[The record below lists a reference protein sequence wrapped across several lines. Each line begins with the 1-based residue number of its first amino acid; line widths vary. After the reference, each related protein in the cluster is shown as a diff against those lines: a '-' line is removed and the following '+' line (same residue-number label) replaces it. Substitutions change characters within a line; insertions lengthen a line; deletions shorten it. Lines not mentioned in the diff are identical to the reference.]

1 MLFQIHGVVALG
13 GKGKV
18 KKRAFLRCLVL
29 AGLLALAATS
39 WSQSQQS
46 LPDAPQPQKT
56 VPKEDNAA
64 TGESSSRETTP
75 EPPPPSPAQPPAQPA
90 SSNQP
95 TPITDKPTTSPTQTV
110 RNPATPDTD
119 RLYKLTVTTNFV
131 EIPVTVKDR
140 SGSMVEG
147 LLPKDFTVYEDGVRQ
162 KLTYFTSDPLP
173 ISAAVLIDV
182 SMSDSSL
189 RRVQEG
195 LQTLQGA
202 FSQYDEVAVYT
213 YGNSVTRESSF
224 TAAGDRLGAALN
236 HVIETKH
243 GERGGVP
250 IGGGP
255 FGSGPTVNGRP
266 ADPSVPQ
273 VPIIPRDRRV
283 LNDAVL
289 EAALDLSKVAPA
301 RRRIIM
307 IVGDGREDGSRASYS
322 DVLKILL
329 TNRITVYAIG
339 VGSAAVPVYR
349 RLEQINV
356 PGTGNS
362 NILPKYASATGGEVF
377 SELTRQSIENAY
389 SAVTLVARNQY
400 TLGYYTQATLAENY
414 RDIEVRVDHPAL
426 RVTARAGYYP
436 LPPQRQ

>member
-1 MLFQIHGVVALG
+1 MRLA
-13 GKGKV
+13 
-18 KKRAFLRCLVL
+18 AFVRWLLW
-29 AGLLALAATS
+29 AGLLGFTWTS
-39 WSQSQQS
+39 WAQSQQS

-56 VPKEDNAA
+56 ASRDGNTA
-64 TGESSSRETTP
+64 ESSSHDS
-75 EPPPPSPAQPPAQPA
+75 SPAAPAPVPGKPAPQPA
-90 SSNQP
+90 TANPP
-95 TPITDKPTTSPTQTV
+95 TPVIDKPAVGNVPTVQ
-110 RNPATPDTD
+110 NPATADTE

-140 SGSMVEG
+140 SGRMVEG
-147 LLPKDFTVYEDGVRQ
+147 LLPKDFSVYEDGVRQ

-182 SMSDSSL
+182 SMSDSAL
-189 RRVQEG
+189 RRVQDG
-195 LQTLQGA
+195 LQALQGA
-202 FSQYDEVAVYT
+202 FSPYDEVAVYT

-224 TAAGDRLGAALN
+224 SSAGDRLAAALN

-255 FGSGPTVNGRP
+255 FEAGPTVNGHP
-266 ADPSVPQ
+266 MDPSVPQ
-273 VPIIPRDRRV
+273 VPIIPHDRRV

-289 EAALDLSKVAPA
+289 AASLDLSKVQPA
-301 RRRIIM
+301 RRRVIM
-307 IVGDGREDGSRASYS
+307 IVGDGREDGSRASYA

-349 RLEQINV
+349 KLEQINV
-356 PGTGNS
+356 PGTGNA

-414 RDIEVRVDHPAL
+414 RDVEVRVDHPGL
-426 RVTARAGYYP
+426 KVTSRAGYYP
-436 LPPQRQ
+436 LPPGRQ

>member
-1 MLFQIHGVVALG
+1 MKAS
-13 GKGKV
+13 
-18 KKRAFLRCLVL
+18 AFLRCL
-29 AGLLALAATS
+29 LLASFLAFGGTS

-56 VPKEDNAA
+56 FPKEDNTA
-64 TGESSSRETTP
+64 TGESSSHDTIPAPAPTP
-75 EPPPPSPAQPPAQPA
+75 ARPPAEPA
-90 SSNQP
+90 TSSSP
-95 TPITDKPTTSPTQTV
+95 TPITDNPPSGTAQTV
-110 RNPATPDTD
+110 RNPASPDTD
-119 RLYKLTVTTNFV
+119 RLYKLIVTTNFV
-131 EIPVTVKDR
+131 EIPVTVKDT
-140 SGSMVEG
+140 SGRMVEG

-182 SMSDSSL
+182 SMSDSAL
-189 RRVQEG
+189 RRVQDG
-195 LQTLQGA
+195 LQALQGA

-224 TAAGDRLGAALN
+224 TGAGDRLATALN

-255 FGSGPTVNGRP
+255 FEAGPTVNGHP
-266 ADPSVPQ
+266 MDPSVPQ
-273 VPIIPRDRRV
+273 VPIIPKERRV

-301 RRRIIM
+301 RRRVVM
-307 IVGDGREDGSRASYS
+307 IVGDGREDGSHASYA

-362 NILPKYASATGGEVF
+362 NILPKYANATGGEVF
-377 SELTRQSIENAY
+377 SELTRQAIENAY

-414 RDIEVRVDHPAL
+414 RDIEVRVDHPGL

-436 LPPQRQ
+436 LPPGRQ